1 MKLSYAHNFA
11 SSQKD
16 ITHRVL
22 RFSPELKE
30 IGGMK
35 KAELLDEVA
44 RFARWLY
51 DDPTAGGDAKVDV
64 VQGNGW
70 SMVTAT
76 ALDFIIV
83 WGGKK

>member
-1 MKLSYAHNFA
+1 MKLSYAHDFA
-11 SSQKD
+11 ASRKD

-22 RFSPELKE
+22 RFSPELEE

-51 DDPTAGGDAKVDV
+51 NDTTAGEDAKIDV
-64 VQGNGW
+64 VRGNGW

-83 WGGKK
+83 WGGAK